1 MKLLSQTA
9 EKKQED
15 DNRSCNEKDI
25 ECKEH
30 NESQVSEQGVTKKF
44 CKGIQSKDVRKDV
57 KRKIRKDVK
66 RKIRKRKTEN
76 TET

>member
-1 MKLLSQTA
+1 MLKLLSQTA
-9 EKKQED
+9 EK
-15 DNRSCNEKDI
+15 NRKMTIEAAMKKI

-57 KRKIRKDVK
+57 KRKIRK
-66 RKIRKRKTEN
+66 RKREN